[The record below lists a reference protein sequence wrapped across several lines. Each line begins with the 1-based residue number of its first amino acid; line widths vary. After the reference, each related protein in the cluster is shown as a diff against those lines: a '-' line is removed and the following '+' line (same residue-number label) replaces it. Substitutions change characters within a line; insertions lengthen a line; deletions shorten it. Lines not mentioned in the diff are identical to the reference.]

1 MIKQKMGFCVCG
13 SFCTLPRILR
23 ELEPLCGT
31 YDVTPILSEAC
42 ATTDTRFGE
51 ARDFRDAIEQ
61 LTGKSAI
68 TTIPAAEPIGPGAL
82 FDVLVIAPC
91 TGNTLAKL
99 ASGVTDTSVTM
110 ACKAHLRNERPIVL
124 ALSTNDGL
132 SGNGSNIGLLLNRR
146 FFYFVPFTQDDPTK
160 KPNSLVAD
168 FSRIGV
174 AIEAA
179 LAGQQLQPVLCHF

>member
-1 MIKQKMGFCVCG
+1 MLKRKMGFCVCG
-13 SFCTLPRILR
+13 SFCTFSRILA
-23 ELEPLCGT
+23 ELTPLCDT

-42 ATTDTRFGE
+42 TTTDTRFGP
-51 ARDFRDAIEQ
+51 AGAFREEIEK
-61 LTGKSAI
+61 LTGRPAI

-82 FDVLVIAPC
+82 FDVLVVAPC

-110 ACKAHLRNERPIVL
+110 ACKAHLRNERPVVL

-132 SGNGSNIGLLLNRR
+132 SGNGANIGLLLNRR
-146 FFYFVPFTQDDPTK
+146 FYYFVPFTQDDPAK

-168 FSRIGV
+168 FSRIGETV
-174 AIEAA
+174 EAA
-179 LAGQQLQPVLCHF
+179 LQGRQIQPVLC

>member
-1 MIKQKMGFCVCG
+1 MTIKRKMGLCVCG
-13 SFCTLPRILR
+13 SFCTFARILR
-23 ELEPLCGT
+23 ELESLT
-31 YDVTPILSEAC
+31 DSYDITPILSEAS
-42 ATTDTRFGE
+42 AATDTRFGG
-51 ARDFRDAIEQ
+51 AQDFRDTIEQ
-61 LTGKSAI
+61 VTGNTAI

-82 FDVLVIAPC
+82 FDVLVVAPC

-132 SGNGSNIGLLLNRR
+132 SGNGANIGLLLNRR
-146 FFYFVPFTQDDPTK
+146 FYYFVPFTQDDPAK

-168 FSRIGV
+168 FARIGE
-174 AIEAA
+174 AAEAA
-179 LAGQQLQPVLCHF
+179 LQGRQLQPVLR